1 MFLGL
6 GLLQVYSG
14 GGVVGRW
21 SGVKLLLLSVVVVV
35 VVVVAAFLYVC
46 MYACMYV
53 CMYAIC
59 LCVCTQVVDR
69 CTNCK
74 PKHALNPETP
84 NP

>member
-21 SGVKLLLLSVVVVV
+21 TGVKLLLRGVVGGGGG
-35 VVVVAAFLYVC
+35 VVAAFLYVC

-53 CMYAIC
+53 CMQYVYV
-59 LCVCTQVVDR
+59 CVR
-69 CTNCK
+69 K
-74 PKHALNPETP
+74 L
-84 NP
+84 

>member
-21 SGVKLLLLSVVVVV
+21 TGVKLLLLSVVVVVV

-53 CMYAIC
+53 CMQYVYV
-59 LCVCTQVVDR
+59 CVR
-69 CTNCK
+69 K
-74 PKHALNPETP
+74 L
-84 NP
+84 